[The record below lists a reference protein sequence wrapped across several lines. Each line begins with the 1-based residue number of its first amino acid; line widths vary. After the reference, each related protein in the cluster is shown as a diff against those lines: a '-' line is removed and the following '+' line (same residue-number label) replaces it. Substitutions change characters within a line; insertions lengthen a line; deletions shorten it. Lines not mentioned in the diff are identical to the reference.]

1 MDSTW
6 TLHGLYNTV
15 PDTSSYGISNM
26 NCTPGLG
33 RPGINGSNGKMENL
47 IQPCRLLVALGGINI
62 FLWMPGYERKEKI
75 KARVSV
81 DVGDFVVWSKI
92 RTKSGNESYTQ

>member
-1 MDSTW
+1 MD
-6 TLHGLYNTV
+6 
-15 PDTSSYGISNM
+15 PM
-26 NCTPGLG
+26 
-33 RPGINGSNGKMENL
+33 GKWKMSWGNL

>member
-1 MDSTW
+1 M
-6 TLHGLYNTV
+6 
-15 PDTSSYGISNM
+15 
-26 NCTPGLG
+26 
-33 RPGINGSNGKMENL
+33 
-47 IQPCRLLVALGGINI
+47 ALGGINI